1 MENKE
6 ERACHAPDSR
16 HESLRAGL
24 QALYGH
30 DRTVARRE
38 LAWVKQNLDADPS
51 MTLIADYLEKIIES

>member
-6 ERACHAPDSR
+6 ERACHAPDPVD
-16 HESLRAGL
+16 EGLRAGL

-51 MTLIADYLEKIIES
+51 MPLIADYLEKIIES